1 LSDKLIK
8 ALAYNKEI
16 RAYVV
21 DATNMVS
28 EARKRHDSWNTATAA
43 LGRALIGSTLLGTS
57 QKGDVKTTVRIQGNG
72 TVGFIVVDSDTKG
85 NTKGYIKNP
94 HVSLKLNEEG
104 KLDVSGA
111 VGSEG
116 TLTVSKDL
124 GLKNPFV
131 GQVPLISGE
140 LGNDFTYYMVNSE
153 QIPSA
158 IGLSVIVNPD
168 ESIKTAGGFMLQVLP
183 EASEETITELENTIT
198 NLPLISELMD
208 QGYTPEQILDKLVGE
223 NNSKILEEQVVQF
236 KCDCSKERFAN
247 SISSLGKTEI
257 QQMIDED
264 HGAEAVCHFCRNNYY
279 YTEEELEDLK
289 EDAADI

>member
-1 LSDKLIK
+1 MSDKLIK

-21 DATNMVS
+21 NATDMVS
-28 EARKRHDSWNTATAA
+28 EAQKRHDSWNTATAA

-72 TVGFIVVDSDTKG
+72 PVGFIIVDSDTDG
-85 NTKGYIKNP
+85 NTKGYIKNQ
-94 HVSLKLNEEG
+94 HVSLKLNKDG

-124 GLKNPFV
+124 GLKNPFI
-131 GQVPLISGE
+131 GQVPLVSGE

-168 ESIKTAGGFMLQVLP
+168 ESVKTAGGFMLQVLP
-183 EASEETITELENTIT
+183 DASEETINELENTIK
-198 NLPLISELMD
+198 NFPLISELMD
-208 QGYTPEQILDKLVGE
+208 QGDSPEQMLDKLVGK
-223 NNSKILEEQVVQF
+223 NNSKILEEQSVQF
-236 KCDCSKERFAN
+236 KCNCSKERFAE

-264 HGAEAVCHFCRNNYY
+264 HEAEVVCHFCRNKYY
-279 YTEEELEDLK
+279 YTETELKKLK
-289 EDAADI
+289 EEAFDI